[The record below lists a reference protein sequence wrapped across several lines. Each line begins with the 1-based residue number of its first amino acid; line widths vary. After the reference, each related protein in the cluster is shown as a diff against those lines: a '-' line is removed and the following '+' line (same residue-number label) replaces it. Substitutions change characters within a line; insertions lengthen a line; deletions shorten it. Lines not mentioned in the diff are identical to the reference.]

1 LIASLATTDCA
12 PLSITAAAPLRNVVE
27 APWHGRALRTPRQD
41 FAVLADPPL
50 VAALDVAK
58 QNHAALTDDLNLQG
72 RTLAQMREWTR
83 DEVLSAAR
91 DYTAELLNATAAA
104 DGASEPE
111 LAPPPSADLLFVAGH
126 QPALFHPGVW
136 AKNFAVHEM
145 AARTGGM
152 SLNLS
157 VDTDLMSTAA
167 IRVPVKS
174 ASAHEPRIERVPFDG
189 DRPRGPWEENAIL
202 DRSLFESFGQRVC
215 DQMAGWQ
222 VTPVLREQWP
232 DAVRAAGRLTLLRDC
247 LIASRLRLERRWGV
261 SNLELPIS
269 RMCELDP
276 FLWFA
281 GHILAHLPRFVAVH
295 NQVLAEYRQVN
306 HIRSRTHPVP
316 ELKSKGD
323 CFEAPFWVWRQGES
337 VRSRVFARQEGREI
351 ALSDGK
357 AEFARVR
364 LAPDCDACCA
374 VEVLRKLTEQGIRF
388 RARALTTT
396 LFSRLCLAD
405 LFVHGIGGAKYD
417 EMTDR
422 IMARFMGVTPPGFLT
437 LTASLYL
444 PLAESGSVTA
454 EDESRHVR
462 LLRELRWNADR
473 HLDATSDPETREL
486 IARKAALVAALR
498 SAPVP
503 AESDATNSS
512 TRSSHHSNENFER
525 FRQMQEVN
533 RRLAEKA
540 EPQSQR
546 TSDELTVIRRRLATH
561 SLLHDREF
569 AFCLYPEDKLRRLMG
584 SLFASDR

>member
-1 LIASLATTDCA
+1 ML
-12 PLSITAAAPLRNVVE
+12 AAP
-27 APWHGRALRTPRQD
+27 P
-41 FAVLADPPL
+41 LADGIG
-50 VAALDVAK
+50 VAR
-58 QNHAALTDDLNLQG
+58 QNHAALTGRELNVQG
-72 RTLAQMREWTR
+72 RTLGRMREWTR

-91 DYTAELLNATAAA
+91 DYTAELLNATAVA
-104 DGASEPE
+104 DGPIEPE
-111 LAPPPSADLLFVAGH
+111 PAAPPSTDLLFVAGH

-136 AKNFAVHEM
+136 AKNFAVYGM
-145 AARTGGM
+145 STRAGGM

-157 VDTDLMSTAA
+157 VDTDLMSGTT
-167 IRVPVKS
+167 IRVPGRTTP
-174 ASAHEPRIERVPFDG
+174 EPRIERVHFDA

-202 DRSLFESFGQRVC
+202 DRAVFESLGERVC
-215 DQMAGWQ
+215 DLLDPWGI
-222 VTPVLREQWP
+222 TPVLREQWP
-232 DAVRAAGRLTLLRDC
+232 DAVRASQRFELLSDC
-247 LIASRLRLERRWGV
+247 LIASRVRLERRWGV
-261 SNLELPIS
+261 YNLELPIS

-281 GHILAHLPRFVAVH
+281 CHLLAHLPRFVAVH

-323 CFEAPFWVWRQGES
+323 CYEAPFWVWRRGDS
-337 VRSRVFARQEGREI
+337 VRSRVFARQVGREI
-351 ALSDGK
+351 VLSDGK
-357 AEFARVR
+357 TEFARLP
-364 LAPDCDACCA
+364 LAPDREACCA
-374 VEVLRKLTEQGIRF
+374 VEDLRELPKQGIRL

-422 IMARFMGVTPPGFLT
+422 IMSRFVGVTPPGFLT

-444 PLAESGSVTA
+444 PLSENGSVAA

-473 HLDATSDPETREL
+473 QLDSIRERAERRALDLSSLDANTDPETRAL
-486 IARKAALVAALR
+486 IAQKSALIAALNSARSQSESKAAAKRAR
-498 SAPVP
+498 SR
-503 AESDATNSS
+503 THSS
-512 TRSSHHSNENFER
+512 ENFER
-525 FRQMQEVN
+525 FRQMQELN

-540 EPQSQR
+540 APLAQR
-546 TSDELTVIRRRLATH
+546 VSDELAQVRRRMATH

-569 AFCLYPEDKLRRLMG
+569 AFGLYPEDKLRRLMG
-584 SLFASDR
+584 SLWG

>member
-1 LIASLATTDCA
+1 MVFMSEFCTTH
-12 PLSITAAAPLRNVVE
+12 AAPLLQPTSAAPSVAE
-27 APWHGRALRTPRQD
+27 TPWHGHSLRTPRQD

-50 VAALDVAK
+50 VIGLDVAAK
-58 QNHAALTDDLNLQG
+58 NHAALTNRELNVQG
-72 RTLAQMREWTR
+72 RLLGPLREWTR
-83 DEVLSAAR
+83 DEILSAAR

-104 DGASEPE
+104 DGSIEPE
-111 LAPPPSADLLFVAGH
+111 PAAPPSTDLLFVAGH

-136 AKNFAVHEM
+136 AKNFAVYEM
-145 AARTGGM
+145 ATRAGGM

-157 VDTDLMSTAA
+157 VDTDLMTGTT
-167 IRVPVKS
+167 IRVPVQS
-174 ASAHEPRIERVPFDG
+174 VPEPRIDRVHFDE
-189 DRPRGPWEENAIL
+189 DRPRGPWEENSIL
-202 DRSLFESFGQRVC
+202 DRELFESFGQRVC
-215 DQMAGWQ
+215 EKLSPWGI
-222 VTPVLREQWP
+222 TPVLREQWP
-232 DAVRAAGRLTLLRDC
+232 DAVRAAQRFGLLRDS

-261 SNLELPIS
+261 YNLELPIS

-295 NQVLAEYRQVN
+295 NQVLTEYRHVN

-337 VRSRVFARQEGREI
+337 VRSRVFARQVGREI

-357 AEFARVR
+357 TEFARLP
-364 LAPDCDACCA
+364 LAPDREACCA
-374 VEVLRKLTEQGIRF
+374 VEVLRELPKQGIRF

-422 IMARFMGVTPPGFLT
+422 IISRFLGVTPPDFLT

-444 PLAESGSVTA
+444 PLAETGSVTA
-454 EDESRHVR
+454 ADESRRVR

-473 HLDATSDPETREL
+473 HLDATRDAETREL
-486 IARKAALVAALR
+486 IAGKAALVAALG
-498 SAPVP
+498 SAPTA
-503 AESDATNSS
+503 AESDAPASRRRD
-512 TRSSHHSNENFER
+512 RSNGNFER
-525 FRQMQEVN
+525 FRQMQDLN

-540 EPQSQR
+540 APLTQR
-546 TSDELTVIRRRLATH
+546 ATDELTQIRRGLATH
-561 SLLHDREF
+561 LVLHDREF
-569 AFCLYPEDKLRRLMG
+569 AFSLYPEDKLRRLMG
-584 SLFASDR
+584 SLFAAG

>member
-1 LIASLATTDCA
+1 MSET
-12 PLSITAAAPLRNVVE
+12 
-27 APWHGRALRTPRQD
+27 PWHGRSLRTPRQD

-50 VAALDVAK
+50 PAALDVAK
-58 QNHAALTDDLNLQG
+58 HNHAALASDLNLQG
-72 RTLAQMREWTR
+72 RSLAQLRAWTR
-83 DEVLSAAR
+83 EEVLSAAR
-91 DYTAELLNATAAA
+91 DYTAELLNATASP
-104 DGASEPE
+104 DGASEPD
-111 LAPPPSADLLFVAGH
+111 LTAASTTDLLFVAGH

-136 AKNFAVHEM
+136 AKNFAVYDM
-145 AARTGGM
+145 ATRTGGM
-152 SLNLS
+152 SVNLS
-157 VDTDLMSTAA
+157 VDTDLMSAST
-167 IRVPVKS
+167 IRVPVQS
-174 ASAHEPRIERVPFDG
+174 AGGEPRIERIPFDA

-215 DQMAGWQ
+215 DKMAEWQ
-222 VTPVLREQWP
+222 VTPLLHEQWP
-232 DAVRAAGRLTLLRDC
+232 YAVRASQKFPLIKDC
-247 LIASRLRLERRWGV
+247 LIASRLRIERRWGAT
-261 SNLELPIS
+261 NLELPIS

-306 HIRSRTHPVP
+306 HIRSKTHPVP
-316 ELKSKGD
+316 ELKSKGN
-323 CFEAPFWVWRQGES
+323 CYEAPFWVWRKGDS

-351 ALSDGK
+351 VLSDGK

-364 LAPDCDACCA
+364 LSPDCDACCA
-374 VEVLRKLTEQGIRF
+374 VEVLRKLPEQGIRF

-422 IMARFMGVTPPGFLT
+422 IMCRFLGVTPPGFLT

-444 PLAESGSVTA
+444 PLAEKSPASTN
-454 EDESRHVR
+454 DEARRVR

-473 HLDATSDPETREL
+473 HLATAGDAETREL
-486 IARKAALVAALR
+486 IAQKSALLAAMAADSGTSQADQAAAARRFRHL
-498 SAPVP
+498 AG
-503 AESDATNSS
+503 
-512 TRSSHHSNENFER
+512 NFER
-525 FRQMQEVN
+525 FRQMQELN

-540 EPQSQR
+540 ASLS
-546 TSDELTVIRRRLATH
+546 TGVSDELTQVRRSLATH

-569 AFCLYPEDKLRRLMG
+569 AFGLYPEDKLRKLMG
-584 SLFASDR
+584 SLYDANR